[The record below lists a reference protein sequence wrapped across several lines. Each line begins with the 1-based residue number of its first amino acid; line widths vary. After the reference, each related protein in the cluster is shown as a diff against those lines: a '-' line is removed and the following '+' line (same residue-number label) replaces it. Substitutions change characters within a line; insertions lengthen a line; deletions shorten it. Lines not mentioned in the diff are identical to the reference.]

1 MAVVNKKSEA
11 LTNHTATPRV
21 LNDSNIEG
29 GIVRSSVGVVDVAI
43 ADSTSSTL
51 RFCRLPSNARPVS
64 LKIFCPDIGTTSAMN
79 IGLWSE
85 ADADN
90 TGTVIDADFFAT
102 DYTITAALAGAEIL
116 HEGDVT
122 PGLNILRGEKM
133 LWEVLGLSSDPGV
146 HYNVVG
152 QLTGAIDATGAV
164 KLECQYVV

>member
-11 LTNHTATPRV
+11 ITNNTATPRV
-21 LNDSNIEG
+21 LNDSNLEG
-29 GIVRSSVGVVDVAI
+29 GLVRSSAGVVDVAI

-51 RFCRLPSNARPVS
+51 RFCKIPSNARPTS
-64 LKIFCPDIGTTSAMN
+64 LKMWCPDIGTTSAMN
-79 IGLWSE
+79 IGLWSH

-102 DYTITAALAGAEIL
+102 DYTVTAALAGAEIL

-122 PGLNILRGEKM
+122 PGYNILRGEKM
-133 LWEVLGLSSDPGV
+133 IWEALGLSSDPGV
-146 HYNVVG
+146 HYDVVA

-164 KLECQYVV
+164 KLECQFVV